1 MPSQNRGDG
10 SLPHEA
16 IVIPP
21 DDQTCAT
28 FVINGPGVDPGAL
41 TDAVGVPSDHGR
53 VPLGAFEP
61 GGWMVSSRD
70 VVESDDLDDHLA
82 HLLDLLAPSAP
93 LFADLRGLGASARM
107 VCRWDHY
114 RDYPSMFL
122 AEATITRIAELG
134 AHMEL
139 DLVRVRDEHDGDDD
153 EAGPGY

>member
-1 MPSQNRGDG
+1 
-10 SLPHEA
+10 
-16 IVIPP
+16 VFPP
-21 DDQTCAT
+21 DDQTYAT
-28 FVINGPGVDPGAL
+28 FVISGPGVDRRAL

-53 VPLGAFEP
+53 MRLGVLEP

-70 VVESDDLDDHLA
+70 VVQSDDLDDHLA

-93 LFADLRGLGASARM
+93 LFAHLRRMGAGARM

-122 AEATITRIAELG
+122 ASATIARIAQLG

-139 DLVRVRDEHDGDDD
+139 DLVQVRDEHDGDDA
-153 EAGPGY
+153 EAGSGW